1 MSTRFRC
8 CHCARAFGEADALC
22 EDWNDPRK
30 SFICPACGTYLLRA
44 DQTDLQVIEG
54 GRRLGTRL
62 RRWLPLLPALAA
74 LIVGAVLFEGI
85 WGDRGALAVL
95 LLGGVGIAIMAV
107 RLAETMAPQETV
119 RVSDLDDRDPRLL
132 H

>member
-8 CHCARAFGEADALC
+8 CQCGRAFGEQEALC

-30 SFICPACGTYLLRA
+30 SFICPGCGTYLLRA
-44 DQTDLQVIEG
+44 DQTGIRVIEG
-54 GRRLGTRL
+54 GRRLSVRL

-74 LIVGAVLFEGI
+74 VVIGAMLFESV

-95 LLGGVGIAIMAV
+95 LLGGVGITLMAL
-107 RLAETMAPQETV
+107 RRAESMPPQETV